1 MVAAGSVLGSGG
13 IRVAEV
19 TIPTAEVLTLN
30 GTPVVVVPAPGVGR
44 ANIILDVIASVAFA
58 SAAYATNT
66 SLTVGYGGTG
76 ILTITGILA
85 ATSSK
90 VAMAAGTVA
99 AVATAT
105 AQNAAIVA
113 SVATGNPATGDS
125 PVTIT
130 VLYTT
135 VNL

>member
-1 MVAAGSVLGSGG
+1 MVATGSTLGSGG
-13 IRVAEV
+13 IKVAEV

-44 ANIILDVIASVAFA
+44 ANIVLLAAASVAFV

-66 SLTVGYGGTG
+66 SLTIGHAGVG
-76 ILTITGILA
+76 ITITGILA

-90 VAMAAGTVA
+90 IAAGAGTFA
-99 AVATAT
+99 AVATTA
-105 AQNAAIVA
+105 AQNAAITVSVA
-113 SVATGNPATGDS
+113 SGNPATGDS
-125 PVTIT
+125 PVTVT

>member
-1 MVAAGSVLGSGG
+1 MSILGSGG

-19 TIPTAEVLTLN
+19 TIPTASVLTLN
-30 GTPVVVVPAPGVGR
+30 GTPVEIVPAPGVGR
-44 ANIILDVIASVAFA
+44 ANLPLVVVASVAFA

-66 SLTVGYGGTG
+66 SLTIGHAGVG
-76 ILTITGILA
+76 ITITGILA

-90 VAMAAGTVA
+90 VATAAGTVP

-105 AQNAAIVA
+105 AQNAAIIA
-113 SVATGNPATGDS
+113 SVASGNPATGDS
-125 PVTIT
+125 PITIS
-130 VLYTT
+130 VLYVT

>member
-1 MVAAGSVLGSGG
+1 MTVLGSGG

-19 TIPTAEVLTLN
+19 TLSSAQVLALN
-30 GTPVVVVPAPGVGR
+30 GTPIEVVPAPGVGR
-44 ANIILDVIASVAFA
+44 ANLVLVAVASVAFV

-66 SLTVGYGGTG
+66 TLTVGYGGAG
-76 ILTITGILA
+76 ILSITGILA

-90 VAMAAGTVA
+90 VAMAAGTIA

-105 AQNAAIVA
+105 AQNAAIVVSAA
-113 SVATGNPATGDS
+113 SGNPATGDS
-125 PVTIT
+125 PVTIS

>member
-44 ANIILDVIASVAFA
+44 ANIILSNKTLWTT
-58 SAAYATNT
+58 SSTAYATNT
-66 SLTVGYGGTG
+66 TLTVGYGGAG
-76 ILTITGILA
+76 IISITGILN

-90 VAMAAGTVA
+90 VATAAGTVP
-99 AVATAT
+99 AVAIAT
-105 AQNAAIVA
+105 AQNAAINV
-113 SVATGNPATGDS
+113 SVATGNPITGDS
-125 PVTIT
+125 PVTVS
-130 VLYTT
+130 VLYVT

>member
-1 MVAAGSVLGSGG
+1 MSILGSGG

-19 TIPTAEVLTLN
+19 TIPTASVLTLN
-30 GTPVVVVPAPGVGR
+30 GTPVEIVPAPGVGR
-44 ANIILDVIASVAFA
+44 ANLPLVVVASVAFN

-66 SLTVGYGGTG
+66 SLTVGYGGAG
-76 ILTITGILA
+76 IITITGILA

-90 VAMAAGTVA
+90 VATAAGTVP

-113 SVATGNPATGDS
+113 SVASGNPATGDS
-125 PVTIT
+125 PITIT
-130 VLYTT
+130 VLYVT
-135 VNL
+135 VTL